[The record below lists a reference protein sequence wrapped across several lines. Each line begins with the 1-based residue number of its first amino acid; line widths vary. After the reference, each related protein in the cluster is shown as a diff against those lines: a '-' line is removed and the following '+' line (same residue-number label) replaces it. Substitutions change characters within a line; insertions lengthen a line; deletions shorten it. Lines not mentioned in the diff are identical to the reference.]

1 MVSKFHII
9 SAHGLLKETDAEQ
22 VIWLQILVSV
32 VRKEQGAKK
41 KKITLETKENFLRLK
56 NKCY

>member
-1 MVSKFHII
+1 MVSKSHIV
-9 SAHGLLKETDAEQ
+9 SAHGLVKETDAEQ

-41 KKITLETKENFLRLK
+41 KKKITLETKENF
-56 NKCY
+56 

>member
-1 MVSKFHII
+1 MVSKSHIV
-9 SAHGLLKETDAEQ
+9 SAHGLVKETDAEQ

-41 KKITLETKENFLRLK
+41 KITLETKENF
-56 NKCY
+56 

>member
-1 MVSKFHII
+1 MVSKSHIV
-9 SAHGLLKETDAEQ
+9 SAHGLVKETDAEQ

-41 KKITLETKENFLRLK
+41 KKLHWRPRKTFKIKK
-56 NKCY
+56 

>member
-1 MVSKFHII
+1 MVSKSHIV
-9 SAHGLLKETDAEQ
+9 SAHGLVKETDAEQ

-41 KKITLETKENFLRLK
+41 KNYTGDQGKLLRLK